1 MLLSPVSILST
12 FVVSGKMAKTTRR
25 LGRIVSVDLLST
37 FSFFLTL
44 PPSSRW
50 IINQRQNALLG
61 HISSSIGAN
70 NREIACGKGTIFIR
84 RNEIQSSVYHGW
96 RRWKT
101 DSRGRAFRENSKI
114 KRTRFH
120 SSWAI
125 GSSNFAIRM
134 IQGM

>member
-50 IINQRQNALLG
+50 IINQRQNLLCSVTFRPRSGRIIERLLAEREQFSLGEMKFNHRFTTVEDVGRQTREGEHFVKILKLNARDSILLG
-61 HISSSIGAN
+61 
-70 NREIACGKGTIFIR
+70 
-84 RNEIQSSVYHGW
+84 QL
-96 RRWKT
+96 
-101 DSRGRAFRENSKI
+101 GRLILPFV
-114 KRTRFH
+114 
-120 SSWAI
+120 
-125 GSSNFAIRM
+125 
-134 IQGM
+134 